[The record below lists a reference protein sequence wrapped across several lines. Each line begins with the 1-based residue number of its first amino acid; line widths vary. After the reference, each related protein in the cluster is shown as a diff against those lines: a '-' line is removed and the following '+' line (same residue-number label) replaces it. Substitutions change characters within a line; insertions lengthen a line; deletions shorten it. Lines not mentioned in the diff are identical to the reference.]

1 MATLEP
7 AKKQFTPAMGYHF
20 LTGLYDVTVSLTMP
34 ENRIRQ
40 RLVTE
45 LAPQSREAILEFG
58 FGTGQNLIRIHQR
71 NAHTNLRG
79 LDIDPK
85 VKALAAKKLAKFGL
99 DLPLDLYD
107 GGVFPYADNSFD
119 KVVSSL
125 VFHQLSKEG
134 KFAAL
139 AEIQRV
145 LKPGGRLVIG
155 DWGQPSSY
163 RMRMAFYTVQL
174 LDGFR
179 TTTDNVKGLMPVYME
194 MQGFTD
200 VQEPDYIDTW
210 LGTYAYY
217 TGICQKASLMR
228 K

>member
-1 MATLEP
+1 
-7 AKKQFTPAMGYHF
+7 MGYNF
-20 LTGLYDVTVSLTMP
+20 LTGLYDFTVRLTMP

-40 RLVTE
+40 RLVAE
-45 LAPQSREAILEFG
+45 LNPQHQEAVLEFG
-58 FGTGQNLIRIHQR
+58 FGTGQNLIRIHHY
-71 NAHTNLRG
+71 NAPTKLRG

-85 VKALAAKKLAKFGL
+85 VKVLAEKKLAKLGIAV
-99 DLPLDLYD
+99 PLDLYD
-107 GGVFPYADNSFD
+107 GGTFPYPDNSFD

-139 AEIQRV
+139 QEIQRV

-155 DWGQPSSY
+155 DWGQPSS
-163 RMRMAFYTVQL
+163 RAMRMAFYTVQL
-174 LDGFR
+174 LDGFN
-179 TTTDNVKGLMPVYME
+179 TTTDNVKGLIPVYME
-194 MQGFTD
+194 MQGFKN

-217 TGICQKASLMR
+217 TAVCQKASLMR